1 VRDLLAATAELVA
14 IPSLSTHERLIADY
28 VEAELRRPGWL
39 EVVRVGDNV
48 VARTGFG
55 LPRRLVLAGHLDTV
69 PPKDNDLPTVDG
81 DTLWGLGSADMKGG
95 LAVMI
100 DLATSVAA
108 APVDLTY
115 VFYVA
120 EEIARSYNG
129 LLSVATD
136 RPELLQASA
145 AIVCEPTNCTV
156 EAGCQGVLKVEVAM
170 GGERAHT
177 ARPWAGRNAVHRLGP
192 VIAAVAGW
200 PGREVVVQGCRYKE
214 SLQAVAISGG
224 VAANVVPDLAVVE
237 LNHRFAPDRTMTEAE
252 GSIREF
258 LGRFLDEGDVFRVTD
273 TAPAAPPSLDDP
285 LLAALVDAAGGA
297 KSGKLGW
304 TDVAFFAERGV
315 PAANFGPGDPELA
328 HNAGE
333 MVTRASLERARSVLG
348 HLLGE

>member
-1 VRDLLAATAELVA
+1 
-14 IPSLSTHERLIADY
+14 
-28 VEAELRRPGWL
+28 
-39 EVVRVGDNV
+39 
-48 VARTGFG
+48 
-55 LPRRLVLAGHLDTV
+55 
-69 PPKDNDLPTVDG
+69 
-81 DTLWGLGSADMKGG
+81 
-95 LAVMI
+95 
-100 DLATSVAA
+100 
-108 APVDLTY
+108 
-115 VFYVA
+115 
-120 EEIARSYNG
+120 
-129 LLSVATD
+129 
-136 RPELLQASA
+136 
-145 AIVCEPTNCTV
+145 
-156 EAGCQGVLKVEVAM
+156 M

-224 VAANVVPDLAVVE
+224 VAANVVPDRAVVE

-252 GSIREF
+252 GSVREF
-258 LGRFLDEGDVFRVTD
+258 LGRFLDDGDVFRVTD